1 MKRFRLTP
9 LAALMLALA
18 SNIAAAQ
25 TGDGTTSPDSKLR
38 PTGPASSAPHG
49 APGSSAAP
57 NAAKSAAR
65 ETSSQQAW
73 ERTHRASKIIGM
85 DVVNREGEKVG
96 DVEDIVLDQKGNV
109 TYAVV
114 STGGFLGVGDKLH
127 AVPWR
132 SLQTNTGTDKF
143 LLDVDREK
151 LRKAPGFD
159 QSSFPDVN
167 DPKWSN
173 ENRKYFPV
181 AGNARTSASPAPA
194 AASSRGTTGS
204 PSRSDVGPSKP
215 GTGRTGTAADV
226 PSGTSGIGTSSSNA
240 GGSSAGS
247 GSGGSGSD
255 TK

>member
-25 TGDGTTSPDSKLR
+25 TGDGTTSPDPKLR
-38 PTGPASSAPHG
+38 PTGPASSAPRG
-49 APGSSAAP
+49 APGLSAAP

-85 DVVNREGEKVG
+85 DVVNRQGEKVG

-109 TYAVV
+109 AYAVV

-151 LRKAPGFD
+151 LRKAPSFD

-181 AGNARTSASPAPA
+181 AGSARSSSSPAPA
-194 AASSRGTTGS
+194 AASSPDAAGS
-204 PSRSDVGPSKP
+204 ASRSDVGPNKP
-215 GTGRTGTAADV
+215 GAGRTGTAGGA
-226 PSGTSGIGTSSSNA
+226 PGATSGTGMSPRAAGNDSS
-240 GGSSAGS
+240 S